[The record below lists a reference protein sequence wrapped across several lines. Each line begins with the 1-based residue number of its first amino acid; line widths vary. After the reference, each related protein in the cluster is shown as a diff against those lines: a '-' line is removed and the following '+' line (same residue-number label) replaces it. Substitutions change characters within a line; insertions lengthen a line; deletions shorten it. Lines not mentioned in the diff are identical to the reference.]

1 MVVANSI
8 IEDMNMRFGTVDIF
22 EKTVKLTFTTRID
35 SYFVT
40 SEYWLLFQIQYE

>member
-35 SYFVT
+35 SCYLRILVIVPD
-40 SEYWLLFQIQYE
+40 SI

>member
-22 EKTVKLTFTTRID
+22 EKTVKLLNSAAF
-35 SYFVT
+35 
-40 SEYWLLFQIQYE
+40 